1 MKRGFRDRDYLQTS
15 EGFFF
20 CVIGS
25 VHPPDR
31 VISYLKYIPSN
42 RGKWGRGSSR
52 FQRIMRRYTMLDL
65 INTIKFLK
73 RHPEYLYDS
82 PITGVNMSA
91 VPISKITDHLK
102 PEEKIINLSRSGDLD
117 ALQSKALDLAL
128 EISDESSVPL
138 EYFGVTGSILL
149 DIHQEFSDIDLTVYG
164 IKNSECVRE
173 TLKQIYSAGSHSIS
187 KISGE
192 EAKCWCLSKAENYP
206 LTYDEAYKMLSR
218 KWNRGIFKGTK
229 FSIHP
234 VKLEEEVDEK
244 YGDRIFNP
252 RGMIRIEARVSDDSE
267 ADFMPSIYK
276 VEDVRIIEGQPVE
289 DIIEVASYE
298 GFYGGIVYKGE
309 RIAVYGKL
317 EKVIDKRS
325 NEEYHRVLVGSKE
338 ALGKDYIKPL

>member
-1 MKRGFRDRDYLQTS
+1 
-15 EGFFF
+15 
-20 CVIGS
+20 
-25 VHPPDR
+25 
-31 VISYLKYIPSN
+31 
-42 RGKWGRGSSR
+42 
-52 FQRIMRRYTMLDL
+52 MRRYTMLDL

-82 PITGVNMSA
+82 PITGISMSA
-91 VPISKITDHLK
+91 VPISKITNHLK
-102 PEEKIINLSRSGDLD
+102 PEEKIINLSRFGDLD

-138 EYFGVTGSILL
+138 KYFGVTGSILL
-149 DIHQEFSDIDLTVYG
+149 DIHQKFSDIDLTVYG
-164 IKNSECVRE
+164 VKNSECVRE

-192 EAKCWCLSKAENYP
+192 EAERWCLSKAENYP

-276 VEDVRIIEGQPVE
+276 VEDVRILEGQPVE

-298 GFYGGIVYKGE
+298 GFYGGIAYKGE

-317 EKVIDKRS
+317 EKVTDKRS
-325 NEEYHRVLVGSKE
+325 NKEYHRVLVGSKE